1 MSESTEATEVEAT
14 VDESTPEAAE
24 AVAAEVVEAP
34 VAEAVAEPV
43 AEAEVAAASVATDD
57 APAAEV
63 ATEDVEPVAEVADA
77 PLEDAPVPAEVVAAE
92 MSSVRQARVFL
103 CERGHRVTVPATAL
117 AQAIRSP
124 ARQARLSRLVRQ
136 PSTDLVALDG
146 ADATRVGVLLA
157 RTRTSDI
164 VDAHVVVCGRRLNQ
178 PVVTSDPADLRQLDP
193 TLPLVIV

>member
-1 MSESTEATEVEAT
+1 MSGFTLDTGGLIAIDRNDRRVL
-14 VDESTPEAAE
+14 VL
-24 AVAAEVVEAP
+24 
-34 VAEAVAEPV
+34 
-43 AEAEVAAASVATDD
+43 
-57 APAAEV
+57 
-63 ATEDVEPVAEVADA
+63 
-77 PLEDAPVPAEVVAAE
+77 LERA
-92 MSSVRQARVFL
+92 L
-103 CERGHRVTVPATAL
+103 ERGHRVTVPATAL

-164 VDAHVVVCGRRLNQ
+164 VDAHVVLCGRRLNQ
-178 PVVTSDPADLRQLDP
+178 PVVTSDPDDLRRLDP